1 MNRVYQPVVL
11 QKTKELITILEE
23 TNFFKEYQIESTEYA
38 ELYFKNLLTEKFILG
53 QLDITDDVDLEI
65 FTDTEFGEILNRII
79 SGSVLYELK
88 AKGLVNS
95 YEDEDTEE
103 TFFLTSKGKKYIE
116 DEFKDSSSNLTEE

>member
-23 TNFFKEYQIESTEYA
+23 TNFFKDYQIESTEYA